1 LTQAAGRALINSML
15 VAFFES
21 VKYVGHLL
29 PISFLRVFLGY
40 YYLQQALL
48 KFKGDFLTRPR
59 IADQIAEWLPASH
72 APNWYKLFMSSQI
85 IPHWQTVAFII
96 VGLEFVIAISYIAGY
111 VVRPVALLGVF
122 LCFNMLFFSGPMSE
136 DLYKTFLAIH
146 FIMAWVGAGRCLGFD
161 YYFFKRRRGIWW

>member
-1 LTQAAGRALINSML
+1 MF

-40 YYLQQALL
+40 YYLNQALQ
-48 KFKGDFLTRPR
+48 KYRGDYLLRPKLAAQVAE
-59 IADQIAEWLPASH
+59 ILPSLQIPEWYRSLVNS
-72 APNWYKLFMSSQI
+72 YF
-85 IPHWQTVAFII
+85 IPHWQMFAFTVTGIEFAIAF
-96 VGLEFVIAISYIAGY
+96 SYLLGY
-111 VVRPVALLGVF
+111 VVRPVALLGV
-122 LCFNMLFFSGPMSE
+122 LLSLNMLAISGPQNE

-146 FIMAWVGAGRCLGFD
+146 LTMAWIGAGRCLGFD

>member
-1 LTQAAGRALINSML
+1 ML

-48 KFKGDFLTRPR
+48 KFHGDFMSRP
-59 IADQIAEWLPASH
+59 ILAAQVGDILPAFQGP
-72 APNWYKLFMSSQI
+72 AWYKYVLETYFVGQWEI
-85 IPHWQTVAFII
+85 VAFTITA
-96 VGLEFVIAISYIAGY
+96 LEFGIAISYLIGF
-111 VVRPVALLGVF
+111 VTRPMALVAALLA
-122 LCFNMLFFSGPMSE
+122 LNMIVLSTPEYQTM
-136 DLYKTFLAIH
+136 YRTFVAIH
-146 FIMAWVGAGRCLGFD
+146 IALAWIGAGRCLGID

>member
-1 LTQAAGRALINSML
+1 MF

-40 YYLQQALL
+40 YYLEQALL
-48 KFKGDFLTRPR
+48 NYRSDFLMRPKM
-59 IADQIAEWLPASH
+59 AAQIAEILPTLQI
-72 APNWYKLFMSSQI
+72 PMWYRQI
-85 IPHWQTVAFII
+85 VEFYLIPHWQTLAVATTGI
-96 VGLEFVIAISYIAGY
+96 EFAIAISYLLGY

-122 LCFNMLFFSGPMSE
+122 LSLNLLALSGPANE
-136 DLYKTFLAIH
+136 DLYKTFVAIH
-146 FIMAWVGAGRCLGFD
+146 LMMAWVGAGRCLGFD